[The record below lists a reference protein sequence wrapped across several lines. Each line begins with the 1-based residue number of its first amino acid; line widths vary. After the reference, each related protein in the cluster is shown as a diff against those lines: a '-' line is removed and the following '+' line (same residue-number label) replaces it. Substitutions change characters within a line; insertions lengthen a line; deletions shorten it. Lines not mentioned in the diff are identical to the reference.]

1 MLSLETEGRISKL
14 FQVISEG
21 EIAIEISRANLS
33 SHSQFAPYQIFK
45 RIDSESKNFI
55 TETNIVSF
63 LQQNGIFSTI
73 KEAKMIILFYDSDKS
88 KSLTYSQFL
97 NLIVSDSADI
107 PRKINNK
114 LYSGNLIPF
123 AIEYCVCRIIEN
135 ELNLIREIESVLDDI
150 KQRKD
155 FSAFDL
161 YRTIK
166 GEGEFV
172 SGEVLMRFM
181 RRNDT
186 KVNYEDIKRIMKRLD
201 IDRNGYVTCEDLE
214 CVFGLGLSE
223 PNKNTLSTINAN
235 KSNFFSHNSTPT
247 NALVREKISDNLFL
261 RNVPERKNEYDID
274 NNKYTKESLFANS
287 TNYHTSNPF
296 INTSSS
302 INTGEAMLISFI
314 KMLMDIELKIEKLKC
329 ELSLRADFNIED
341 AYKIFTNTHSNFIT
355 QSDLKNGLHSLN
367 IHTSYDD
374 IQLLINKYSLNHDS
388 VLYYNDLFDLLT
400 PFNRTNRNEIE
411 SRTSSL
417 VNKYNKSEVFLST
430 TKMCLV
436 NLLNFIIET
445 ERIVE
450 KERHKLNKNF
460 SVNVRDIFNQI
471 DKANRGSFSI
481 LDLNLFL
488 KEKNVTFIPK
498 EADLL
503 FIRLDKERKGQIDL
517 NAHVYEIKP
526 ITQYI

>member
-1 MLSLETEGRISKL
+1 MLSLETEGRISEL

-97 NLIVSDSADI
+97 NLIVSDCADI

-155 FSAFDL
+155 FSVFDL

-186 KVNYEDIKRIMKRLD
+186 KVNYGDIKRIMKRLD

-235 KSNFFSHNSTPT
+235 KSYFFSHNSTPT
-247 NALVREKISDNLFL
+247 NGLLREKISENLFL
-261 RNVPERKNEYDID
+261 RNVPERKNEDNID
-274 NNKYTKESLFANS
+274 NNKYTKESLFTNS
-287 TNYHTSNPF
+287 TNYH
-296 INTSSS
+296 
-302 INTGEAMLISFI
+302 
-314 KMLMDIELKIEKLKC
+314 
-329 ELSLRADFNIED
+329 
-341 AYKIFTNTHSNFIT
+341 
-355 QSDLKNGLHSLN
+355 
-367 IHTSYDD
+367 
-374 IQLLINKYSLNHDS
+374 
-388 VLYYNDLFDLLT
+388 
-400 PFNRTNRNEIE
+400 
-411 SRTSSL
+411 
-417 VNKYNKSEVFLST
+417 
-430 TKMCLV
+430 
-436 NLLNFIIET
+436 
-445 ERIVE
+445 
-450 KERHKLNKNF
+450 
-460 SVNVRDIFNQI
+460 
-471 DKANRGSFSI
+471 
-481 LDLNLFL
+481 
-488 KEKNVTFIPK
+488 
-498 EADLL
+498 
-503 FIRLDKERKGQIDL
+503 
-517 NAHVYEIKP
+517 
-526 ITQYI
+526 